1 MEDSSQQI
9 NPVIVGRSFR
19 VIGDEMNEYYCKI
32 NTQNEGRSPWR
43 IEEHVRVKIV
53 NIIVLCIDILTAIW
67 LEI

>member
-1 MEDSSQQI
+1 
-9 NPVIVGRSFR
+9 
-19 VIGDEMNEYYCKI
+19 MNEYYCKI